1 MKIKSS
7 EFVTSAVK
15 PEQYPDTGLP
25 EVAFVGRSNVGKSS
39 LLNCLINRK
48 KLALTSGTPG
58 KTRLVNFF
66 IINDAFYFVDLP
78 GYGFARVSQETK
90 SSWGQFVESY
100 LQDREPLKLIVFL
113 VDVRHP
119 PSADDLVMYRWLIHF
134 NLPTVIVATKA
145 DKISRM
151 HRPKHMKQIRDSL
164 GLGVEGPII
173 LFSVTT
179 GEGKDELWQ
188 RINQY
193 LKSS

>member
-15 PEQYPDTGLP
+15 PEQYPDTALP
-25 EVAFVGRSNVGKSS
+25 EVAFIGRSNVGKSS

-78 GYGFARVSQETK
+78 GYGFARVSHETK

-100 LQDREPLKLIVFL
+100 LLDREPLKLIVFL
-113 VDVRHP
+113 IDVRHP
-119 PSADDLVMYRWLIHF
+119 PSADDLTMYRWLIHF

-145 DKISRM
+145 DKITRM
-151 HRPKHMKQIRDSL
+151 HRPKHIKQIRDSL
-164 GLGVEGPII
+164 GLGLEGPVI

-193 LKSS
+193 LKNT

>member
-1 MKIKSS
+1 MKVKSS

-15 PEQYPDTGLP
+15 PEQYPDTALP

-48 KLALTSGTPG
+48 KLAMTSRTPG

-66 IINDAFYFVDLP
+66 IINDAFHFVDLP

-100 LQDREPLKLIVFL
+100 LRDREQLKLIVFL

-119 PSADDLVMYRWLIHF
+119 PSADDLAMYRWLIHF
-134 NLPTVIVATKA
+134 NRPTVIVATKA

-151 HRPKHMKQIRDSL
+151 HRPKHIKQIKASL
-164 GLGVEGPII
+164 GLGVEGPVI
-173 LFSVTT
+173 LFSVTS

-193 LKSS
+193 LKNS